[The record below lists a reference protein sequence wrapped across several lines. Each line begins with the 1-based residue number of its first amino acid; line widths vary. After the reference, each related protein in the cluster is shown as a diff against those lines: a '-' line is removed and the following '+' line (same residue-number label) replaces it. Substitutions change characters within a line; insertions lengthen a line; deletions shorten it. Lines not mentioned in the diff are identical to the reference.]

1 MLENPVLDRIVSFFE
16 ADVLNL
22 YTSHPDKYELDT
34 DFFEGVLET
43 TNTYFNELESSE
55 RLDEYI
61 RIRFGYHRKK
71 DGTLCIVVVLSDLKE
86 APKTEQ
92 RKWGPFIVDKSS
104 LSKEDK
110 RFKMWYDRYIEG
122 SWEVESGPRK
132 RLSHIIEKI
141 NACCKT
147 LVNEPLYSAVP
158 DNSIIYP
165 ISQNSHAYE
174 DAHQR
179 LYGFLVDSLS
189 KKCLLDFANLR
200 NKTIPKAEEMR
211 LPTLLRHV
219 FSEFDKG
226 SKLHTLLSKVSEKRS
241 KPSHGVRAPAKGS
254 NAFEDFWSDLEIAVE
269 VYVELLALIES
280 EFSVTSEHELRR
292 HEIVEGL
299 PKIVGDVESHF
310 SICQSE
316 KMEGKT
322 VEKVWFGMREEI
334 EDVHQSEVL
343 YMQFADG
350 EVLAI
355 QIGSNALNLLYSK
368 GIKPNELSTDLI
380 LTWVPAPSNRSS

>member
-22 YTSHPDKYELDT
+22 YTSHPDKYELNT

-147 LVNEPLYSAVP
+147 L
-158 DNSIIYP
+158 
-165 ISQNSHAYE
+165 
-174 DAHQR
+174 
-179 LYGFLVDSLS
+179 
-189 KKCLLDFANLR
+189 
-200 NKTIPKAEEMR
+200 
-211 LPTLLRHV
+211 
-219 FSEFDKG
+219 
-226 SKLHTLLSKVSEKRS
+226 
-241 KPSHGVRAPAKGS
+241 
-254 NAFEDFWSDLEIAVE
+254 
-269 VYVELLALIES
+269 
-280 EFSVTSEHELRR
+280 
-292 HEIVEGL
+292 IV
-299 PKIVGDVESHF
+299 
-310 SICQSE
+310 C
-316 KMEGKT
+316 
-322 VEKVWFGMREEI
+322 
-334 EDVHQSEVL
+334 
-343 YMQFADG
+343 
-350 EVLAI
+350 
-355 QIGSNALNLLYSK
+355 
-368 GIKPNELSTDLI
+368 IK
-380 LTWVPAPSNRSS
+380 